1 MSARDPDIC
10 RARDRP
16 TVTLTVNGVIFFR
29 SVTPV
34 AGTFLHVRR
43 PLS

>member
-1 MSARDPDIC
+1 MRAPEINIC
-10 RARDRP
+10 RARDRQ
-16 TVTLTVNGVIFFR
+16 NGVIFFR